1 MLICVHLWF
10 LNLMSQ
16 KIYILCPGQGAQ
28 VVGMGKD
35 FYASS
40 PIARDI
46 FDRANQI
53 IGFDLKE
60 ICFNGPEDRLNQTD
74 VSQPAIY
81 VTSVACFAMAQA
93 APAIKLDEITAYA
106 GLSLGEYTAL
116 HFGGAFSFEDG
127 LKLVAARGR
136 FMQEAAVATPSG
148 MVAIAGADEAVVVKL
163 CQENAQGEVLVP
175 ANFNAPG
182 QIVVSGSITAC
193 ERIAKAGEVAGFR
206 TVPLKVAGAF
216 HSPLM
221 QPAADRMAAELE
233 KVQIQSPT
241 KTVYANVT
249 AQTHAD
255 PASIRRLLID
265 QIVKPVRWEQTMQTL
280 VGSGDARYIEL
291 APGRVLTGL
300 LKKINRRLPIDSFA
314 SVDAI
319 KAPTV

>member
-1 MLICVHLWF
+1 
-10 LNLMSQ
+10 MSQ
-16 KIYILCPGQGAQ
+16 KTYILCPGQGAQ
-28 VVGMGKD
+28 VIGMGKD

-81 VTSVACFAMAQA
+81 VTSIAAHAAAVAADR
-93 APAIKLDEITAYA
+93 IKPDDVTAFA

-116 HFGGAFSFEDG
+116 HLGGAFSFEDG

-136 FMQEAAVATPSG
+136 YMQEAAVATPSG
-148 MVAIAGADEAVVVKL
+148 MVALVGADEATANKL
-163 CQENAQGEVLVP
+163 CEENANGDVLVP

-182 QIVVSGSITAC
+182 QIVVSGSIAAC
-193 ERIAKAGEVAGFR
+193 ERVTKAGEAAGFR
-206 TVPLKVAGAF
+206 TVPLQVAGAF

-221 QPAADRMAAELE
+221 QAAADRMAAELDT
-233 KVQIQSPT
+233 VQINAPS

-249 AQTHAD
+249 SH
-255 PASIRRLLID
+255 
-265 QIVKPVRWEQTMQTL
+265 
-280 VGSGDARYIEL
+280 
-291 APGRVLTGL
+291 
-300 LKKINRRLPIDSFA
+300 
-314 SVDAI
+314 
-319 KAPTV
+319 